1 MYQFS
6 LAEEENRHQA
16 GLATESAAHVEAAK
30 VGAFFE
36 NNHNWLRG
44 VIGWLCHCSKIELKP
59 KICALAMLPLRAAI
73 VAEKLW
79 MAVQLARV
87 NVSFLAREAV
97 TKL

>member
-1 MYQFS
+1 
-6 LAEEENRHQA
+6 
-16 GLATESAAHVEAAK
+16 
-30 VGAFFE
+30 
-36 NNHNWLRG
+36 
-44 VIGWLCHCSKIELKP
+44 
-59 KICALAMLPLRAAI
+59 MLPLRAAI